1 VRERDGGREL
11 GCGREDGWKE
21 LGFDTTE
28 ESRSHQN
35 DKTKHLLSSALS
47 DASLLLS
54 CVPSHPTHHRFK
66 REKGVDLFGE
76 ERGST
81 TLSDITEADLH
92 PGDDTAFYIS
102 FDDGGKRVFFAPTSE
117 EASKWVHCI
126 RTAIRSRFL
135 YRRETLSGLS
145 FIHALEG
152 GEAEGIVRPR
162 LLLLTHATWKG
173 GDGEEGG
180 RKGGKEVVVSRH
192 VEYEKGLSMPPL
204 RGEDDVRLFLVN
216 GASVTMKGEE
226 ILAAVKRGEKGEG
239 KMRLPVRGGSGAGM
253 AGAVLVL
260 RASLMAVSSIEEG
273 GKEGEE
279 VGGES
284 PSAAAAAAAATA
296 VSSASSSLSW
306 WSPQIVLPLLLEVEQ
321 AIPLLCVVFLLLV
334 LLAEDTSPLSSH
346 ELLRDRKTCAMLSVA
361 MGLLLRVLNTVFN
374 PRQDEG
380 TATAATATAATATA
394 ATAKVTAAKK
404 GKACGAISGVCLE
417 VEDYIPPHSMLGK
430 EGGGLERLLSSP
442 SAVATPGNGGG
453 AAAARGG
460 GERGDGEGPPIPQR
474 FIDGCLGD
482 MVEANRRWN
491 LTYEWRYD
499 EREGREEG
507 ERRAFNLIANP
518 LAPCRAYHSSLPLSL
533 SPSLSSSL
541 PPSLFPFPSRPWA

>member
-1 VRERDGGREL
+1 MSASVGPIDGSV
-11 GCGREDGWKE
+11 
-21 LGFDTTE
+21 
-28 ESRSHQN
+28 SRSLGGSQRASYFRKPACALGVLMTGYVEKMDPNAYIPKKRNRFLVATHQGL
-35 DKTKHLLSSALS
+35 HW
-47 DASLLLS
+47 
-54 CVPSHPTHHRFK
+54 FK

-491 LTYEWRYD
+491 LTYEWRREFGTD
-499 EREGREEG
+499 EILDEPQP
-507 ERRAFNLIANP
+507 FFDLIKE
-518 LAPCRAYHSSLPLSL
+518 CY
-533 SPSLSSSL
+533 PSWYCGQGKSGD
-541 PPSLFPFPSRPWA
+541 PVYWE